1 MIFCFTGDLKGTLEK
16 YCCTYHLNWSVDY
29 FKTPKVSKWNTVPQ
43 ISQHV
48 DIYQSTQPWC
58 KEIKSWVM
66 TSFKWCPCS
75 GTGRSVGCNRL
86 VLSRD
91 LITECQLL
99 LQMHIYQ
106 IDILIRCAIL
116 VIKPNRKT
124 IQQGFVQYQGW
135 RLQTFNDIMNLGYAL
150 LKYYHFLYYLSS
162 LKNISIKKS
171 S

>member
-1 MIFCFTGDLKGTLEK
+1 
-16 YCCTYHLNWSVDY
+16 
-29 FKTPKVSKWNTVPQ
+29 
-43 ISQHV
+43 
-48 DIYQSTQPWC
+48 
-58 KEIKSWVM
+58 M
-66 TSFKWCPCS
+66 TSFKWWPCS

-135 RLQTFNDIMNLGYAL
+135 RLQTFNDIMILGYAL
-150 LKYYHFLYYLSS
+150 LKYYHFLYYHSS

-171 S
+171 IYESFSLSEVSCFWLTCGPYKHTVWLTWNETQMHTHIEKKKF